1 MPRMAG
7 GTLQRFW
14 TEVRRR
20 HVPRVAAYY
29 VAGAWVLAQAA
40 SLLLDAFDA
49 AHYTRYVIAA
59 LALGLPVALV
69 LAWIFDV
76 TPRGIERTL
85 ALKNAADPVTPLP
98 AAPAPE
104 HSIAVLPFA
113 NLSGDPANE
122 YFSDGLSEEVRNQL
136 ARVPGLRVAAR
147 TSSFAFKG
155 RHEDVREIARR
166 LNVAT
171 VLEGGVRK
179 HEETVRIDVD
189 LVSASDGFHVW
200 SHTFERRWSDIFR
213 LQNEVAQAVLAAVTA
228 RQGVV
233 CAEPCPQTRNVE
245 AYNWYLLGR
254 HHFHRRTRA
263 SLQRAAEC
271 FEAAIA
277 IDPDYALAHCGA
289 ADTSMLLSARYYG
302 AVPVAEAVARARPS
316 ALRALELE
324 PMLAETHASIGLIR
338 LCDGQLAAAEVSL
351 LRAIELNPS
360 YLLGHLWLGLVLT
373 AQGRYREAAERN
385 REALRL
391 DPLAPIVN
399 TNAGFDA
406 QRFGDSA
413 EAIARY
419 QTAIDIE
426 PGFAIAYSG
435 LARQAMFRGDFA
447 EALRL
452 VDCAIERAPGRAFF
466 PARKGLLYLQMGDL
480 DAAAHWI
487 DEARSRVAASEFDA
501 ELILALQM
509 ACGDRSA
516 LARIV
521 RDESGAVPERGQAA
535 IALGDLAAAR
545 ELYEQGEPDAR
556 REIDE
561 ILNDDWV
568 WRLPHWINRAHL
580 RLEAGDPRARGDLER
595 YLAEARRVAEQGLV
609 NGELRYYSATA
620 HALLGRTDL
629 AFEALEA
636 ALQAGWRHAWW
647 ARLDWNARGLEQDSR
662 FAAWLARL
670 GPRGASPGSS
680 G

>member
-1 MPRMAG
+1 MAG

-76 TPRGIERTL
+76 TPRGIQRTL
-85 ALKNAADPVTPLP
+85 ALEEAADPAPPPLP
-98 AAPAPE
+98 APPAPE

-189 LVSASDGFHVW
+189 LVGASDGFHLW

-254 HHFHRRTRA
+254 HHFHKRTRA
-263 SLQRAAEC
+263 SLQRATEC
-271 FEAAIA
+271 FEAAID
-277 IDPDYALAHCGA
+277 IDPGYALAHCGV
-289 ADTSMLLSARYYG
+289 ADTHMLLSARYYG
-302 AVPVAEAVARARPS
+302 AVPVAEAVAKARPS
-316 ALRALELE
+316 AQRALELE
-324 PMLAETHASIGLIR
+324 PMLAETHASLGLIR
-338 LCDGQLAAAEVSL
+338 LCDGELAAAEVSL
-351 LRAIELNPS
+351 LRAIELNPG

-373 AQGRYREAAERN
+373 AQGRYREATERN

-419 QTAIDIE
+419 QTAIDID
-426 PGFAIAYSG
+426 PGFAVAYSG
-435 LARQAMFRGDFA
+435 LSRQATLRGDFV

-466 PARKGLLYLQMGDL
+466 PARKGLLLLQMGDL
-480 DAAAHWI
+480 EAATRWV
-487 DEARSRVAASEFDA
+487 DEAQSRVAGSEFDA
-501 ELILALQM
+501 ELILALRM
-509 ACGDRSA
+509 ARGDRSA

-521 RDESGAVPERGQAA
+521 ADEGHTVLQRGQAA
-535 IALGDLAAAR
+535 IALGDLAVAR
-545 ELYEQGEPDAR
+545 TLYEQGQPDAR

-580 RLEAGDPRARGDLER
+580 RLEAGDPRGRDDLER
-595 YLAEARRVAEQGLV
+595 YLVEAGRVAAQGLV
-609 NGELRYYSATA
+609 NGEVRYDSATA
-620 HALLGRTDL
+620 QALLGRPDL
-629 AFEALEA
+629 AIAALEA
-636 ALQAGWRHAWW
+636 ALQSGWRHAWW
-647 ARLDWNARGLEQDSR
+647 ARLDWNLRGLQQDSR

-670 GPRGASPGSS
+670 GAGSESQGSS
-680 G
+680 R